1 LELNNVVVGKET
13 TSHVAQANGLESGG
27 GTNNVSDDR
36 PEGRDSAKRRCFKK
50 DAESSSSDVVEV
62 LQRIHDNRQKS
73 QLKEDE

>member
-1 LELNNVVVGKET
+1 
-13 TSHVAQANGLESGG
+13 
-27 GTNNVSDDR
+27 VSDDR